1 MPSISRRE
9 LIRRLR
15 ALGFDGAY
23 SGGRH
28 QFMIRGRQ
36 KLRIPNPH
44 HQEIDMSLVNELLR
58 QAGIS
63 RDEWEE
69 AGS

>member
-15 ALGFDGAY
+15 ALGFEGPF

-28 QFMIRGRQ
+28 QFMSKGRF

-44 HQEIDMSLVNELLR
+44 QHTISIALLNELLR
-58 QAGIS
+58 QAGID
-63 RDEWEE
+63 RDEWERTH
-69 AGS
+69 